1 MKRSIMTRHL
11 RQTGFV
17 CTLLALMG
25 PVAAGDEPVAFRPPS
40 VPLVAHDP
48 YFSIW
53 SSADELTGTTTTHW
67 TGKPHPLIGLLR
79 VDGKVYRV
87 LGAAPE
93 DVPALPQRSL
103 RVLSTRTIYEFGNE
117 QVHLRL
123 TFLSPALPAD
133 LDRLARP
140 VTYVCWEVS
149 TANGRPHAI
158 AAYFEASP
166 LIGVDT
172 PDQEVAWGRVAMPP
186 WLETVRVGSK
196 DQRVLARQGDDL
208 RIDWG
213 WLYLTA
219 VHEGH
224 VMVAS
229 AEKAR
234 AAFARGEPIPG
245 SPDNSSGTQA
255 VSAPALV
262 AHVDFGPAVRAT
274 VQGHFLIAYD
284 DEWSI
289 RYFDENLRPY
299 WRRGGWDAVRLLT
312 EAENDY
318 SGDLVQ
324 TCIRFDDDLR
334 QTLTQLGGADYA
346 RLGALAFRQTLAGCK
361 LAADR
366 AGQPLWFPKENHSNG
381 CISTVDVIY
390 PMGPFPL
397 AFSTALTKALLI
409 PVLDYAA
416 SDRWKFAYA
425 PHDLGRYPHATGQVY
440 GGGERT
446 DENQM
451 MVEESANMLLLVY
464 ALTLAEGNAEF
475 AGLYRGLLE
484 KWAVYLSTK
493 GFDPENQL
501 CTDDFAGHLA
511 HNVNLSAKAIVAL
524 GAYSRL
530 CATLGADRESAK
542 YRDLARGFA
551 AQWLKQADDG
561 DHFRLAFDRPGSWSQ
576 KYNLVWDRLLGV
588 GLFPPEAIAKEVDFY
603 LRNQKKYGLPLDSR
617 STYTKLDWTVWTAT
631 LSDEPVA
638 REALLAPVIAW
649 VNATPDRSPLTDWY
663 FTDTAKKRGFTAR
676 PVVGGVFLPML
687 GQERVWSSWV
697 ARGSKSAGPWA
708 PIPIHRWTELSPT
721 GVDAPISWFVRFD
734 PPGDPNARSWTMPD
748 ALEGPGWQEQ
758 PAPFGQAGHA
768 GYQTRTRWPG
778 GELWMRRE
786 FRLPSDFTGLKSPRI
801 RATCSGPTEVYLNG
815 VLACQLPGGVNG
827 YENVTIAP
835 QALAAL
841 EPGRNVLA
849 VHSRAP
855 RSPQPGARVH
865 VDAGLIELDPE
876 TPAH

>member
-1 MKRSIMTRHL
+1 MMRHL
-11 RQTGFV
+11 RRAGFV
-17 CTLLALMG
+17 GILVALMI
-25 PVAAGDEPVAFRPPS
+25 PAAAGDESVVFRPPS

-53 SSADELTGTTTTHW
+53 SPADELTGATTTHW
-67 TGKPHPLIGLLR
+67 TGKPHPLVGLLR

-87 LGAAPE
+87 LGTQPE

-103 RVLSTRTIYEFGNE
+103 RVLPTRTIYEFGNE
-117 QVHLRL
+117 PIHLRL

-140 VTYVCWEVS
+140 VTYVAWEVS
-149 TANGRPHAI
+149 TANGRPHAVS
-158 AAYFEASP
+158 AYFEASP
-166 LIGVDT
+166 LIAVNT
-172 PDQEVAWGRVAMPP
+172 PDQEVTWGRVAMPP

-196 DQRVLARQGDDL
+196 DQPVLARQGDDL

-219 VHEGH
+219 VHEGR
-224 VMVAS
+224 VTVAN

-234 AAFARGEPIPG
+234 EAFLRGEPIPS

-262 AHVDFGPAVRAT
+262 AHVDFGPSVRAT
-274 VQGHFLIAYD
+274 VQGHFLLAYD

-289 RYFDENLRPY
+289 RYFEENLRPY

-312 EAENDY
+312 EAEKEY
-318 SGDLVQ
+318 AGDLIQ
-324 TCIRFDDDLR
+324 RCIRFDEDLM
-334 QTLTQLGGADYA
+334 QTLTQRGGADYA
-346 RLGALAFRQTLAGCK
+346 RLGALAYRQTLAGCK

-390 PMGPFPL
+390 PMAPFPL

-425 PHDLGRYPHATGQVY
+425 PHDLGQYPYATGQVY

-464 ALTLAEGNAEF
+464 ALTVAEGNTEF

-484 KWAVYLSTK
+484 KWAAYLSTK

-530 CATLGADRESAK
+530 CEQFGADRESARYGK
-542 YRDLARGFA
+542 LATEFTK
-551 AQWLKQADDG
+551 QWLKQADDG

-576 KYNLVWDRLLGV
+576 KYNLVWDRLLGLN
-588 GLFPPEAIAKEVDFY
+588 LFPLEAIRKEVAFY
-603 LRNQKKYGLPLDSR
+603 HRKQQEYGLPLDDR

-631 LSDEPVA
+631 LSGQPDGF
-638 REALLAPVIAW
+638 RALLAPVIAW
-649 VNATPDRSPLTDWY
+649 VSATPDRSPLTDWY
-663 FTDTAKKRGFTAR
+663 FTDTGKKRGFTAR

-687 GQERVWSSWV
+687 EQPTWNTSVSS
-697 ARGSKSAGPWA
+697 GSKSTGPWA
-708 PIPIHRWTELSPT
+708 PIPIRRWTELSPT
-721 GVDAPISWFVRFD
+721 GVDAAVSWQVRFD
-734 PPGDPNARSWTMPD
+734 PPGDPNARSWAMPD
-748 ALEGPGWQEQ
+748 ALDGPGWQEQ

-768 GYQTRTRWPG
+768 GYKTRTRWPG

-786 FRLPSDFTGLKSPRI
+786 FRLPGDFTGLKSPRI
-801 RATCSGPTEVYLNG
+801 RTTYSGPIEVYLNG
-815 VLACQLPGGVNG
+815 VLACRLPGGVNG

-835 QALAAL
+835 EALTAL
-841 EPGRNVLA
+841 GPGRNVLA
-849 VHSRAP
+849 VHSQAP
-855 RSPQPGARVH
+855 RSPRPEARVH
-865 VDAGLIELDPE
+865 VDAGLIELEPE
-876 TPAH
+876 TPAP